1 MMQIQEKG
9 PFQISLFIKN
19 EDEKYFILKR
29 NTTLYQNFKNCY
41 CIIRKEI
48 EFTQYP
54 CYQNIL
60 HYKKT
65 YKYGIVMGV
74 GIFDKW
80 VEKIT
85 GWDLLIT
92 QCYGKGVDNFPLQLH
107 FVPYGFNPNLHYPI
121 KQDILYDAIFIGRN
135 QRKNRNPRKYISKI
149 KDVKYIGYG

>member
-92 QCYGKGVDNFPLQLH
+92 QCYGKGVDKKFVDMIHRYILGTIKPDLTFLLKVDINKALQRI
-107 FVPYGFNPNLHYPI
+107 NRR
-121 KQDILYDAIFIGRN
+121 KKN
-135 QRKNRNPRKYISKI
+135 QEKI
-149 KDVKYIGYG
+149 RQ